1 MHAVMTSYGLL
12 LFYDPLISFDLSTYV
27 KTRYLSLQISVSLKI
42 RSFIKNLNTLNLE
55 IKTLKI

>member
-1 MHAVMTSYGLL
+1 MTSYGLL
-12 LFYDPLISFDLSTYV
+12 LFYDQLISFDLSTYV

>member
-1 MHAVMTSYGLL
+1 MHVVMTSYGLL
-12 LFYDPLISFDLSTYV
+12 LFYDQLISFDLSTYV